1 MTISE
6 DLCSYIKQSGDS
18 VTARVIDG
26 NALAET
32 MRGEIATEVAAFQ
45 QQTGVTPHLTVVLV
59 GENPASEVYVGA
71 KQKACA
77 KAGMQ
82 STLVRLPASATQ
94 TELLDVL
101 NGLNADANVH
111 GILVQLPLPPQI
123 DAEAILDAVSP
134 HKDVDAFH
142 PENVGLIAQGRPRF
156 LPCTPYGVQQILV
169 HAGVK
174 TAGAHV
180 VIIGRSDIVGKP
192 LALMLMQKGAGADS
206 TVTVCHSRTRNL
218 PEVAREADILVAAIG
233 QPRFVTADMVRPGA
247 AVIDVGINRVEG
259 KLCGDVDFAAVCEVA
274 AVITPVPKGVGPMTV
289 TMLLKNTL
297 TAARLAHGA

>member
-1 MTISE
+1 M
-6 DLCSYIKQSGDS
+6 
-18 VTARVIDG
+18 TARVIDG

-32 MRGEIATEVAAFQ
+32 MRGEIATDVAAFH

-82 STLVRLPASATQ
+82 STLVRLPASASQ
-94 TELLDVL
+94 AELLDVL
-101 NGLNADANVH
+101 ARLNADANVH

-123 DAEAILDAVSP
+123 DSQAILDAVSP

-180 VIIGRSDIVGKP
+180 V
-192 LALMLMQKGAGADS
+192 
-206 TVTVCHSRTRNL
+206 
-218 PEVAREADILVAAIG
+218 
-233 QPRFVTADMVRPGA
+233 
-247 AVIDVGINRVEG
+247 
-259 KLCGDVDFAAVCEVA
+259 
-274 AVITPVPKGVGPMTV
+274 
-289 TMLLKNTL
+289 
-297 TAARLAHGA
+297 

>member
-1 MTISE
+1 M
-6 DLCSYIKQSGDS
+6 
-18 VTARVIDG
+18 TARVIDG

-32 MRGEIATEVAAFQ
+32 MRGEIATEVAAFH
-45 QQTGVTPHLTVVLV
+45 QQTKVTPHLTVVLV

-94 TELLDVL
+94 SELLDVL
-101 NGLNADANVH
+101 AGLNADANVH

-123 DAEAILDAVSP
+123 NAEAILDAVSP
-134 HKDVDAFH
+134 LKDVDAFH

-192 LALMLMQKGAGADS
+192 LALMLMQKGAGADA
-206 TVTVCHSRTRNL
+206 TVTVCHSRTRDL
-218 PEVAREADILVAAIG
+218 AGIARQADILVAAIG
-233 QPRFVTADMVRPGA
+233 QPRFVTAEMVRPGA
-247 AVIDVGINRVEG
+247 AVIDVGINRVDG
-259 KLCGDVDFAAVCEVA
+259 KLCGDVDFAAVSEVA
-274 AVITPVPKGVGPMTV
+274 SVITPVPKGVGPMTV

-297 TAARLAHGA
+297 TAARLAHSS

>member
-1 MTISE
+1 M
-6 DLCSYIKQSGDS
+6 
-18 VTARVIDG
+18 TARVIDG

-32 MRGEIATEVAAFQ
+32 MRGEIATDVAAFH

-82 STLVRLPASATQ
+82 STLVRLPASASQ
-94 TELLDVL
+94 AELLNVL
-101 NGLNADANVH
+101 NGLNADAHVH
-111 GILVQLPLPPQI
+111 GILVQLPLPAQI

-192 LALMLMQKGAGADS
+192 LALMLMQKGTGADS

-218 PEVAREADILVAAIG
+218 PEVARQADILVAAIG
-233 QPRFVTADMVRPGA
+233 QPRFVTAEMVRPGA
-247 AVIDVGINRVEG
+247 AVIDVGINRVDG
-259 KLCGDVDFAAVCEVA
+259 KLCGDVDFVPVCEVA
-274 AVITPVPKGVGPMTV
+274 SVITPVPKGVGPMTV

-297 TAARLAHGA
+297 TAARLTHGAS